1 MKREDDS
8 ILNIKIKRR
17 PVRMDKFVKYIS
29 SFVKVKTKGINL
41 TFVDKKE
48 IIHFWK
54 YLYHTSNICSCMNFR
69 SDKFKLAS
77 NLKIVLLYTLWLSA
91 FYLRIEDFN
100 IITDSIR

>member
-17 PVRMDKFVKYIS
+17 PVRMDKFVKYIL

-48 IIHFWK
+48 IIPF
-54 YLYHTSNICSCMNFR
+54 
-69 SDKFKLAS
+69 
-77 NLKIVLLYTLWLSA
+77 LKIFISHFKYMQLYE
-91 FYLRIEDFN
+91 F
-100 IITDSIR
+100 